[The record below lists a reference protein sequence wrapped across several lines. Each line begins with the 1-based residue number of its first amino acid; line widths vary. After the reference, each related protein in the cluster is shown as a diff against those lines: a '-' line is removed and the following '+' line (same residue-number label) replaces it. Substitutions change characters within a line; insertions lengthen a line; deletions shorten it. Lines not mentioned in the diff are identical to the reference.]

1 MSLFARHD
9 PATDTLI
16 WQGRTASAEE
26 IEQAFIEAQDALA
39 SWSKLTVSERIPFL
53 EHFKALVDKKRE
65 ELATCISQ
73 ETGKPLWDAK
83 AEVQTLY
90 AKVQY
95 TIEAYSARCR
105 ERVVENPLCQNITRH
120 RPLGVAVVLGPFNFP
135 LHIPNGHILPAL
147 LMGNTVIWKPSP
159 LTPKSPEC
167 LMAIWQEV
175 GLPKG
180 VLQVLQGGSE
190 TGVALVASP
199 GWDLLAY
206 TGSSHVGQ
214 HILHATRNMPD
225 KLVALEMG
233 GNNALVVS
241 QVTDLTAAAYTIIQS
256 AFLSAG
262 QRCTCAR
269 RLIVIEN
276 ENTNLLLKTVV
287 EWTKKL
293 SIGAYSE
300 SPEPFMGPLINPEAV
315 DAILTAQD
323 TLMRKQA
330 KPLLLADRLPLG
342 RAFISPGILD
352 VTDVVERE
360 DKELF
365 GPFLQVLRVRSMDE
379 AIREA
384 NNTHYGLTAGL
395 LSNDYNEYTYFFEH
409 VRAGLINWNVPLTG
423 ASSAMPFGGIGW
435 SGNYRPSGF
444 YAIDSCCYPVAS
456 MEKPLLTL
464 PKEYLPG
471 IPRNE

>member
-9 PATDTLI
+9 PATNALI
-16 WQGRTASAEE
+16 WQGRTASTEE
-26 IEQAFIEAQDALA
+26 LEQAFIDARNALA
-39 SWSKLTVSERIPFL
+39 AWSRLKVEERIPFL
-53 EHFKALVDKKRE
+53 ENFRSLVDQKRAA
-65 ELATCISQ
+65 LAECISQ
-73 ETGKPLWDAK
+73 ETGKMLWDAK

-90 AKVQY
+90 AKVEH
-95 TIEAYSARCR
+95 TLDAYSARCK
-105 ERVVENPLCQNITRH
+105 ERIIENPLCQSITRH

-159 LTPKSPEC
+159 LTPKSAEC
-167 LMAIWQEV
+167 LLSIWQEV

-190 TGVALVASP
+190 TGVALVASS

-214 HILHATRNMPD
+214 QILHATRNMPD

-233 GNNALVVS
+233 GNNALVIG
-241 QVTDLTAAAYTIIQS
+241 QITDLTAAAYTIIQS
-256 AFLSAG
+256 AFLSTG

-269 RLIVIEN
+269 RLVLVEN
-276 ENTNLLLKTVV
+276 ENTPLLLKTLV

-293 SIGAYSE
+293 SIGIYSD
-300 SPEPFMGPLINPEAV
+300 SPEPFMGPLITPEAV
-315 DAILTAQD
+315 DHILSAQE
-323 TLMRKQA
+323 TLIRKQA
-330 KPLLLADRLPLG
+330 NPLLLAERLELG
-342 RAFISPGILD
+342 KAFISPGIVD

-365 GPFLQVLRVRSMDE
+365 GPFLQVIRVRSMDE

-395 LSNDYNEYTYFFEH
+395 LSNDYNEYVHFFEH

-444 YAIDSCCYPVAS
+444 YAIDACCYPVAS
-456 MEKPLLTL
+456 MEKPLVHPPQEL
-464 PKEYLPG
+464 LPG
-471 IPRNE
+471 IPPQ